1 MTYVQPSDLLT
12 LFPQVDPEAV
22 AKWIDKAERRL
33 TGLLARRGADLDV
46 LAADPARLPLIA
58 DAVENAVMRVLR
70 NVEGIRSE
78 SEGDY
83 SVTMNPLDASGNIW
97 FPVEDLD
104 LIAPLRRAS
113 RAGTIQLNLPAHRL
127 VR

>member
-12 LFPQVDPEAV
+12 LFPQADPEAV

-33 TGLLARRGADLDV
+33 AGLLARRSADLEV

-58 DAVENAVMRVLR
+58 DAIENAVMRVLR
-70 NVEGIRSE
+70 NPDGLRSE

-83 SVTMNPLDASGNIW
+83 SYTANPLDASGNIW
-97 FPVEDLD
+97 FPAEDLD
-104 LIAPLRRAS
+104 LIAPRRS
-113 RAGTIQLNLPAHRL
+113 SSVGTIRLGLPAHRL
-127 VR
+127 VW